1 MEINLLADI
10 FIEKIAESNLLKNIE
25 KEKEFKKNRNIFNFL
40 ISHNIFPIIHGEELS
55 SFLGKGITS
64 RTFEVDYKGK
74 HAVAKITKDYSTFY
88 NYKEMKEIR
97 EILPPKYKKH
107 MVNIYELLH
116 NEKNKYYIVV
126 TEYLIP
132 LNRNIKDILFYIKS
146 GKNWKLSEMSYF
158 RQGQVLNINNIKNI
172 IKFSHDLYKMQNKA
186 ILEKLPE
193 KLLSLFTN
201 YKNKPITSKFTL
213 EILPT
218 FIWKETKDLETD
230 KDLLNKF
237 IIHLS
242 KSLINNILGSIQ
254 TFYDK
259 EHQDMYPNIVLQST
273 PEVKSFVQFVNN
285 LDTYGVRFGDL
296 HSENI
301 MERPYTGDIVIS
313 DLSHF
318 SI

>member
-1 MEINLLADI
+1 M
-10 FIEKIAESNLLKNIE
+10 
-25 KEKEFKKNRNIFNFL
+25 
-40 ISHNIFPIIHGEELS
+40 
-55 SFLGKGITS
+55 
-64 RTFEVDYKGK
+64 
-74 HAVAKITKDYSTFY
+74 AKITKDYSTFY